1 MTDSGVN
8 ENKKK
13 EQNGAA
19 LAGEAFAELVRMM
32 AQLRAPGGCPWDR
45 KQTFDTIK
53 TYLLEESYEVMDAID
68 RRDWEGLREE
78 LGDLLLQPV
87 FFAEMAEEQGLFSIT
102 DSLDA
107 INGKL
112 IRRHPHVFG
121 DVHAETPEDV
131 KVRWDEIKQQE
142 RAEKGHAA
150 AKSVLDGVPR
160 NLPALVEA
168 EKIGAKA
175 AGVGFEWP
183 TIDGVLEKIQEEAR
197 EVAEARVEGS
207 REAVE
212 HELGDL
218 LFTVVNL
225 ARFLKV
231 DPEQALRKSSGR
243 FRQRFGYVERSVA
256 ESRKSFAETPLEELE
271 EFWQAGKRTTL
282 P

>member
-1 MTDSGVN
+1 MTENSVGGNPN
-8 ENKKK
+8 EKQK
-13 EQNGAA
+13 GAA
-19 LAGEAFAELVRMM
+19 RAGEAFAELVRVM
-32 AQLRAPGGCPWDR
+32 ARLRAPGGCPWDR

-68 RRDWEGLREE
+68 RRDWEGLKEE

-87 FFAEMAEEQGLFSIT
+87 FFAEMAEEQGLFTIA

-112 IRRHPHVFG
+112 VRRHPHVFG

-150 AKSVLDGVPR
+150 ATSVLEGVPR
-160 NLPALVEA
+160 NLPALMEA
-168 EKIGAKA
+168 EKIGVKA

-197 EVAEARVEGS
+197 ELAEARVEGS

-243 FRQRFGYVERSVA
+243 FRQRFGYVERAVA
-256 ESRKSFAETPLEELE
+256 ESGKSFAETSLEEME
-271 EFWQAGKRTTL
+271 GFWQAGKRE
-282 P
+282 